1 MHLVHRNASPQT
13 ADARDTRQIAHG
25 FNNALAVIGGHTEI
39 LLEALPEDS
48 PLRRSLTAILEST
61 THAATLTRKL
71 FDLAHQ
77 RQPAM
82 ELVDPSRLFLRVEA
96 DARRK
101 FGSRI
106 SVDAQSHEPLWLV
119 RADAAQMEL
128 AISTIASYA
137 IDAMPYGGS
146 ITFRASN
153 ADVRPS
159 EPAVHAFV
167 NDGRY
172 VRFDVVCSRTLG
184 VHEQLSDFEPL
195 RERAAREGVDLARVF
210 ALIKSSG
217 GYLWIGTD
225 EATAET
231 ALTVLWPTETP
242 GAIPSIEGWRT
253 ERRAA
258 ESV

>member
-13 ADARDTRQIAHG
+13 PEVRDARQIAHG
-25 FNNALAVIGGHTEI
+25 FNNVLAVIGGHAEI

-48 PLRRSLTAILEST
+48 PLRRSLNAIQEST
-61 THAATLTRKL
+61 AQAATLTRKL
-71 FDLAHQ
+71 FDLANQ

-96 DARRK
+96 DARKR
-101 FGSRI
+101 FGPRI
-106 SVDAQSHEPLWLV
+106 TVDAQAHEPLWLV

-128 AISTIASYA
+128 AISTVASYA

-146 ITFRASN
+146 ITFRAAN
-153 ADVRPS
+153 ADVRRND
-159 EPAVHAFV
+159 PAVHAFV
-167 NDGRY
+167 NEGRY

-184 VHEQLSDFEPL
+184 VHERLNDFEPL
-195 RERAAREGVDLARVF
+195 RERAAREGIDLARVF

-242 GAIPSIEGWRT
+242 GSIPSIEGWRAG
-253 ERRAA
+253 RRAA
-258 ESV
+258 ESF